1 MTDRDPGEPAGWQ
14 ALWHAALD
22 PLFAA
27 RRGRLRGAAAALG
40 GGGFPG
46 GFPPGAP
53 GGMPPGGFPPGGLPW
68 LRSLLMRGMRARRGD
83 VRLAIL
89 ALLVEQPRNG
99 YQIMREL
106 EQRSRGAW
114 RPSPGSV
121 YPALAQ
127 LEDEGL
133 VTEEASGAVP
143 GGRVFE
149 LTEAG
154 RAYAKEHREEMAA
167 PWEAGRSSGWA
178 NPAFVA
184 LLTQMR
190 QVVAATT
197 QIVQN
202 GNAAQIAAAQK
213 VLSGARRELY
223 ELLAQAD
230 DAGDD
235 E

>member
-1 MTDRDPGEPAGWQ
+1 MTGPDPRERLRDAFWQ
-14 ALWHAALD
+14 AFE

-27 RRGRLRGAAAALG
+27 RRGGHRGG
-40 GGGFPG
+40 GGGPFSGGGFPG

-53 GGMPPGGFPPGGLPW
+53 GGMPPGWSPFAS
-68 LRSLLMRGMRARRGD
+68 LRWAMLGRGMRARRGN

-89 ALLVEQPRNG
+89 ALLAEQPRNG

-106 EQRSRGAW
+106 EERSRGAW

-133 VTEEASGAVP
+133 VSEEASGAVP
-143 GGRVFE
+143 GGRVFK

-154 RAYAKEHREEMAA
+154 RAYVEEHREEMAA
-167 PWEAGRSSGWA
+167 PWEAGSAAGWG
-178 NPAFVA
+178 NPGFIA
-184 LLTQMR
+184 LLTQLR
-190 QVVAATT
+190 QVAAAAV

-202 GNAAQIAAAQK
+202 GGSAQIAAAQK
-213 VLSGARRELY
+213 ILSGARRELY
-223 ELLAQAD
+223 ELLAEAD
-230 DAGDD
+230 DAEDD